1 MRSHR
6 MNYHW
11 LIILLRYLYLFY
23 EYIFLN
29 VKVDSASPVYAVISK
44 YRKSKIT
51 SRQHSIFLENI
62 TCLSN
67 KYLSIKNP
75 PKKDKKSKAKR
86 LT

>member
-29 VKVDSASPVYAVISK
+29 VKVDSAGPVDSA
-44 YRKSKIT
+44 
-51 SRQHSIFLENI
+51 FA
-62 TCLSN
+62 
-67 KYLSIKNP
+67 
-75 PKKDKKSKAKR
+75 DGG
-86 LT
+86 